1 MIKLSKNRK
10 ALSPVVSGIILVAVV
25 MAVSIASA
33 TWMGSLPFS
42 FMKVEEL
49 RVTNHTWAS
58 DLSYVVL
65 TVKNSGIGLV
75 TIGEVRVNNEL
86 ASSVIYTSGS
96 ATISRGDSATLRVAH
111 NFSSGT
117 NYEFW
122 VVTTTGNKYP
132 CMTKAIPAVET
143 EEVETE
149 DVEAIIDI
157 DPDTLNLKSKG
168 KWVTCYIEL
177 PEDYD
182 VSDIDTS
189 TVKLN
194 YEDFDE
200 ISAELHPT
208 EVGDHDTDGIPDLM
222 VKFDRQEL
230 IAILSVGEAKLTI
243 TGEVNG
249 SPFEG
254 TDTINVIDG

>member
-1 MIKLSKNRK
+1 MPKKRK
-10 ALSPVVSGIILVAVV
+10 ALSPVVSIIILVAVV
-25 MAVSIASA
+25 IAVSIASA
-33 TWMGSLPFS
+33 TWMGSLSFT

-49 RVTNHTWAS
+49 QVTNHTWAS
-58 DLSYVVL
+58 DLSYIDL
-65 TVKNSGIGLV
+65 TVKNVRAELV

-96 ATISRGDSATLRVAH
+96 ATLSGGDSATLRVAH
-111 NFSSGT
+111 NFASGT
-117 NYEFW
+117 KYEFW

-132 CMTKAIPAVET
+132 YMTTAIPAVEP
-143 EEVETE
+143 EEIEATV
-149 DVEAIIDI
+149 DV

-222 VKFDRQEL
+222 VKFDRQDL
-230 IAILSVGEAKLTI
+230 IAILSVGKAILTI
-243 TGEVNG
+243 TGEVNDV
-249 SPFEG
+249 SFEG
-254 TDTINVIDG
+254 TDTIIVIDG